1 MACSSLLIRL
11 PAAGKSYVFTFDK
24 DITISDLLAEIRLK
38 IPEANVGNPS
48 TFGLF
53 VPDPDPKHSFWL
65 DNSRMLSYYHLCDN
79 FELEYCCKLR
89 LLVIQTIDGTRKTLQ
104 IDDSSTVAE
113 LMETICSKMGITNY
127 EEYSLVRPLD
137 EEERMKTLTLRKAK
151 SMAKDQDKLERM
163 KQKLHTDDELNW
175 LAPGKT
181 LRQHGIEESEIL
193 FLRRKYFYSDQN
205 VDTRDPVQL
214 NLLYIQLKEAIIN
227 GTHPISLEQAIRLA
241 ALQCQAEM
249 GVLTAEK
256 AKYNSIDLKEHLPK
270 EYAKVKG
277 VEKRIQERH
286 KKLGDF
292 DEKEAKLQYIQ
303 LCRSLPTYGITFF
316 LIKEKLK
323 GRNKLVPRLFGV
335 SKESVMRVDEKTKE
349 ILETWPL
356 TRIRRWAA
364 RSNLFILDFGQYSP
378 DGNYAVQTTEGE
390 QIGQLIS
397 GYIDIILR
405 RQRSKLGA
413 AGDADEENTIVEDN
427 VAPSRANVISNMAG
441 TLPRGQRAQEA
452 NVAHTGILRTAS
464 YRGDF
469 AEGHI
474 ITRDQAVT
482 QQNLG
487 GAQVGSGRII
497 NRSGITN
504 PILDGDRH
512 SGFQII
518 DLGQPKRALL
528 QRIDFGLRSIQEAT
542 EELEKPVYSD
552 DEALRGDDAITK
564 RWRTEALEQARNG
577 VMSHL
582 GAMTMA
588 TGQLLSCLQT
598 PSAVHTSEDDRY
610 EFDYTNMDAS
620 LASIGMNVHGLI
632 QCVRLYDQVDAA
644 QGSEQGAGL
653 RAAAQSLSD
662 AFLDLMHAAVP
673 ASPSMNDAG
682 DKAST
687 ISRSSSS
694 LVDARHGPD
703 RAALLEAASRVGDAS
718 RQLLQC
724 ISQPSDR
731 TVNLEMQ
738 TNGSASPMTLYPSV
752 VDWEA
757 RDHLLS
763 ATKSVANRMAK
774 LVKTAKL
781 GAMSVGQEAMDMV
794 SHNGVDADESQLLR
808 SVQARLVQA
817 ATTAGK
823 TASRLVTCAKV
834 VVCTMEQPESQD
846 QLIRAAKEVG
856 AAANGV
862 TNAVEDLI
870 RFSTDVAESD
880 SQMNE
885 SHLQLSDNL
894 NEAVLAVHSGLD
906 NLMSCLRATSIQ
918 AHQDP
923 VVSTLMS
930 VSTQLP
936 ATVGDGMA
944 LVGKASTLAS
954 ASSRLMADLRAEAS
968 TEHSQTGLSPAE
980 ARLRADLL
988 EEEIQRLLTAAQ
1000 ECAEGNAQSLEHQQM
1015 VVAAAQQLVTMAHAA
1030 AAPLIRAR
1038 LTQGLEFATRLTAS
1052 NVGPLVTV
1060 GGEVVRI
1067 CQGNTY
1073 KLATDLEQLQKRV
1086 MPKVNLSCSEART
1099 EPCNTKA
1106 QASLLVASQNLMQC
1120 LEDLL
1125 RQADAMVPTIPD
1137 AGIQSAFSGVARNTQ
1152 ACLTD
1157 LRLCYTNSEQV
1168 LNSEPPS
1175 FDQLS
1180 SSKPPSVSVPVSNG
1194 KKDHEYWA
1202 STFMKINERLDSLS
1216 PELRSGTHRLLPD
1229 ETLDSVCVALWSA
1242 VGRFNRLYPALEAS
1256 AYPDGVNRN
1265 WRKLPPFVS
1274 RVIEGQQGK
1283 PDQAA
1288 RWTES
1293 LVAVNELLDHLA
1305 SLIHGVR
1312 GLAGFLSASANAN
1325 PLDSNLARIFLV
1337 SHGLSAKRQSTI
1349 SGCSSPTDNA
1359 SVSYSGFAST
1369 EQQAQATAE
1378 EMLRNLLS
1386 IGESCVSD
1394 AGQLI
1399 AWALQDEAVQ
1409 PLSDDTSEAA
1419 LLSEQLTTS
1428 VNAILG
1434 YVPGEVIVRRLLAL
1448 LDDTATMLQSDSSTQ
1463 GTIGRNHPIN
1473 GHNTSSP
1480 PPTTPPRHVFNQ
1492 MPDHSVYV
1500 RIGSAARRLA
1510 KICLDTSCQLTE
1522 KPNRPRPQH
1531 NSDGT
1536 KPSDS
1541 SEVVR
1546 LAHIADHITSAL
1558 AEVIRAAGGRGGTQI
1573 ETIGHLLDG
1582 LNKVGP
1588 PVAASL
1594 RYAMHT
1600 VNTDVAEI
1608 EYDQPIPDFPPEQA
1622 ILQLRNWA
1630 VELSLQADNKAASN
1644 SEKNTD
1650 RTSWDVTLPDTN
1662 MTEAMAQMRGQCEA
1676 AVRRVATLIQP
1687 ATVSSESVN
1696 THGTGSPPPSAFN
1709 YCAIRLP
1716 VNNDTYSDCLE
1727 HVTNIDQEMKT
1738 FTDAI
1743 PQAAVKRD
1751 AQKFTDAVKAVA
1763 QATCYLLQVTNQA
1776 AYLISASHPASKPG
1790 HASLLAK
1797 SDQLTSLHDHIAA
1810 VRKGVSELGC
1820 TAPSFAP
1827 DGLLSLEIM
1836 NISNNVVQHATQ
1848 LCQSTRPLLAEC
1860 KNSSEKKAM
1869 AESLERVARA
1879 ASSVSNIV
1887 HSVKSAPAS
1896 ESAAT
1901 FSHLKTKVNQLEEA
1915 VDQYADILLRAAGGS
1930 PSQVAEEALV
1940 LQAPLLGSSQ
1950 AVVRQSSQLL
1960 THSQQLI
1967 TTDKVAYASASDQ
1980 YSHSQQALS
1989 TSITQL
1995 RDLLSQMKPGVDACQ
2010 RLRDVVET
2018 LQTEIDDTLLT
2029 LTPQRK
2035 STTTALIANAN
2046 RIESSLA
2053 LMRSCVHQIGEQT
2066 VQAVDNWEQGHWE
2079 LMAHNV
2085 QDVSTYLPNLVKES
2099 TRCAVSLSQ
2108 ASEQTA
2114 LLSLTRTILEAEQQ
2128 VIDHLVQC
2136 IEDKNVHTLKSRPS
2150 DATARDYVNQLK
2162 QACQELLARVNA
2174 IAKQQG
2180 GLNWHISSINSAC
2193 SKLDYITAVSSA
2205 NSSNDST
2212 GATYSLPSSFVQLH
2226 TRLGHQS
2233 RALSEAASRLAEVS
2247 TGNWTVASADD
2258 DSEVAIT
2265 QATAAVAH
2273 AFTQMAETVQ
2283 SISGVLSKQTQ
2294 AETGLILARR
2304 LCQITQ
2310 AVGAAC
2316 ADFLRAPVH
2325 PEQLNKLTSRLVDL
2339 KSALQSCA
2347 RGADACA
2354 AAATG
2359 IGRLVAE
2366 LDTAV
2371 LFARTDAL
2379 VDPAGSPSSLSPTMS
2394 PMSKTML
2401 TSKQRAFQ
2409 SAQEAAMQAAKG
2421 IVEDMRALI
2430 KNTATDQDALAVSAQ
2445 NCLLRATELTSAVKS
2460 AATRASSGMSN
2471 NESCI
2476 ESQVLLLTAA
2486 HEVAAGLVDLLQ
2498 QGKAVAATCYALEAW
2513 GDSSGVGEQSAGN
2526 EHESLRSVLNSR
2538 QKALNETAVRVVENI
2553 SGLSRALRGLS
2564 DVVQFNKTVPASPC
2578 SPTPPSVPPKRISL
2592 TSPSAG
2598 KPVSST
2604 TNGHAKNSV
2613 HANLESTLGALKQ
2626 LEKRL
2631 NAWSIDNGTLKIPA
2645 ADCDWESEE
2654 QHALGH
2660 VTKPSQLISAAQAI
2674 TQMAIKANT
2683 ATGSGELSDIAQSA
2697 DHLRRA
2703 AEELVR
2709 RLRATCQYALEEAHQ
2724 NHSPG
2729 AGGPNGVM
2737 GVESVSGEDELEHSI
2752 ANVER
2757 ACRRAISGTVD
2768 TMSELKQMVEHMN
2781 TSLETGASSPASVQ
2795 VTLAMRR
2802 LRETVYEIVDSANS
2816 FPGATDDTNE
2826 RKVVSPKPDPVVLRN
2841 SSQSST
2847 ASDGTAPPLM
2857 PKPSATRLRQSLLFP
2872 NPQTRAEIEQSIAAA
2887 NATAKDAIGSH
2898 VLQNALHDVAGEIE
2912 RNVHRIGQLKTHHV
2926 FKSPTAPP
2934 NTSES
2939 ALVKVKGG
2947 GDQLSSQESL
2957 DAVLSACQLV
2967 VHTTLGLMYWAAAA
2981 QRELVQQGRLR
2992 PVDLDAMT
3000 GHEAESQ
3007 WAQGLISAARYVA
3020 AAANHVVE
3028 SAQAMVAMYLGT
3040 ADFHSASDV
3049 PLPEALISA
3058 AKTTGACTSQL
3069 VIACV
3074 AKADPSSA
3082 SCIGLR
3088 KAGTAVK
3095 RATEQLVHVVQAF
3108 SSEHLSPQTELS
3120 DSFDG
3125 IGTGMVSSVRQVIET
3140 KSSIAAK
3147 QKELDRLHKQLKHIN
3162 QDQYRQDT
3170 N

>member
-1 MACSSLLIRL
+1 MRLNEFNELHHTGKITFFLKKKIAQTILDFTNIDALTVSLPRSVGRRRL
-11 PAAGKSYVFTFDK
+11 PPTSTYNFLVF
-24 DITISDLLAEIRLK
+24 IISLK
-38 IPEANVGNPS
+38 
-48 TFGLF
+48 
-53 VPDPDPKHSFWL
+53 
-65 DNSRMLSYYHLCDN
+65 
-79 FELEYCCKLR
+79 
-89 LLVIQTIDGTRKTLQ
+89 
-104 IDDSSTVAE
+104 
-113 LMETICSKMGITNY
+113 
-127 EEYSLVRPLD
+127 
-137 EEERMKTLTLRKAK
+137 
-151 SMAKDQDKLERM
+151 
-163 KQKLHTDDELNW
+163 
-175 LAPGKT
+175 
-181 LRQHGIEESEIL
+181 
-193 FLRRKYFYSDQN
+193 
-205 VDTRDPVQL
+205 
-214 NLLYIQLKEAIIN
+214 LKEAIIN

-241 ALQCQAEM
+241 ALQCQAEI

-316 LIKEKLK
+316 LIKYVLHIHPLKEKLK

-427 VAPSRANVISNMAG
+427 VSPSRANVISNMAG

-504 PILDGDRH
+504 PNLDGNRH

-552 DEALRGDDAITK
+552 DEALRGDDA
-564 RWRTEALEQARNG
+564 
-577 VMSHL
+577 
-582 GAMTMA
+582 
-588 TGQLLSCLQT
+588 
-598 PSAVHTSEDDRY
+598 
-610 EFDYTNMDAS
+610 
-620 LASIGMNVHGLI
+620 
-632 QCVRLYDQVDAA
+632 VDAA

-718 RQLLQC
+718 RQLLQH

-731 TVNLEMQ
+731 T
-738 TNGSASPMTLYPSV
+738 
-752 VDWEA
+752 
-757 RDHLLS
+757 
-763 ATKSVANRMAK
+763 
-774 LVKTAKL
+774 
-781 GAMSVGQEAMDMV
+781 
-794 SHNGVDADESQLLR
+794 
-808 SVQARLVQA
+808 
-817 ATTAGK
+817 
-823 TASRLVTCAKV
+823 
-834 VVCTMEQPESQD
+834 
-846 QLIRAAKEVG
+846 
-856 AAANGV
+856 
-862 TNAVEDLI
+862 
-870 RFSTDVAESD
+870 
-880 SQMNE
+880 
-885 SHLQLSDNL
+885 
-894 NEAVLAVHSGLD
+894 
-906 NLMSCLRATSIQ
+906 

-968 TEHSQTGLSPAE
+968 TKHS
-980 ARLRADLL
+980 
-988 EEEIQRLLTAAQ
+988 
-1000 ECAEGNAQSLEHQQM
+1000 
-1015 VVAAAQQLVTMAHAA
+1015 
-1030 AAPLIRAR
+1030 
-1038 LTQGLEFATRLTAS
+1038 
-1052 NVGPLVTV
+1052 
-1060 GGEVVRI
+1060 
-1067 CQGNTY
+1067 
-1073 KLATDLEQLQKRV
+1073 
-1086 MPKVNLSCSEART
+1086 RT
-1099 EPCNTKA
+1099 
-1106 QASLLVASQNLMQC
+1106 
-1120 LEDLL
+1120 
-1125 RQADAMVPTIPD
+1125 
-1137 AGIQSAFSGVARNTQ
+1137 
-1152 ACLTD
+1152 
-1157 LRLCYTNSEQV
+1157 
-1168 LNSEPPS
+1168 
-1175 FDQLS
+1175 
-1180 SSKPPSVSVPVSNG
+1180 
-1194 KKDHEYWA
+1194 
-1202 STFMKINERLDSLS
+1202 
-1216 PELRSGTHRLLPD
+1216 
-1229 ETLDSVCVALWSA
+1229 
-1242 VGRFNRLYPALEAS
+1242 
-1256 AYPDGVNRN
+1256 
-1265 WRKLPPFVS
+1265 
-1274 RVIEGQQGK
+1274 
-1283 PDQAA
+1283 
-1288 RWTES
+1288 
-1293 LVAVNELLDHLA
+1293 
-1305 SLIHGVR
+1305 
-1312 GLAGFLSASANAN
+1312 
-1325 PLDSNLARIFLV
+1325 
-1337 SHGLSAKRQSTI
+1337 AKRQSTI

-1359 SVSYSGFAST
+1359 SVSYSGFASA

-1419 LLSEQLTTS
+1419 LLSEQ
-1428 VNAILG
+1428 
-1434 YVPGEVIVRRLLAL
+1434 
-1448 LDDTATMLQSDSSTQ
+1448 
-1463 GTIGRNHPIN
+1463 
-1473 GHNTSSP
+1473 
-1480 PPTTPPRHVFNQ
+1480 
-1492 MPDHSVYV
+1492 
-1500 RIGSAARRLA
+1500 
-1510 KICLDTSCQLTE
+1510 ICLDTSCQLTE

-1531 NSDGT
+1531 NSEGT

-1546 LAHIADHITSAL
+1546 LAHIADQITSAL

-1582 LNKVGP
+1582 LNRVGP

-1600 VNTDVAEI
+1600 VNTNVAEI

-1820 TAPSFAP
+1820 TAPSFAT

-1940 LQAPLLGSSQ
+1940 
-1950 AVVRQSSQLL
+1950 
-1960 THSQQLI
+1960 
-1967 TTDKVAYASASDQ
+1967 
-1980 YSHSQQALS
+1980 
-1989 TSITQL
+1989 
-1995 RDLLSQMKPGVDACQ
+1995 
-2010 RLRDVVET
+2010 
-2018 LQTEIDDTLLT
+2018 
-2029 LTPQRK
+2029 
-2035 STTTALIANAN
+2035 
-2046 RIESSLA
+2046 
-2053 LMRSCVHQIGEQT
+2053 
-2066 VQAVDNWEQGHWE
+2066 
-2079 LMAHNV
+2079 
-2085 QDVSTYLPNLVKES
+2085 ES

-2136 IEDKNVHTLKSRPS
+2136 VEDKNVHTLKSRPS
-2150 DATARDYVNQLK
+2150 DPTARDYVNQLK

-2233 RALSEAASRLAEVS
+2233 RALSEAAGRLAEVS

-2379 VDPAGSPSSLSPTMS
+2379 VDPAGSPSSLSPTLS
-2394 PMSKTML
+2394 PMNKAML

-2445 NCLLRATELTSAVKS
+2445 NCLLRATDLTSAVKC
-2460 AATRASSGMSN
+2460 AATRASSGMPN

-2486 HEVAAGLVDLLQ
+2486 HEVTAGLVDLLQ

-2513 GDSSGVGEQSAGN
+2513 GGDSSGVGEQSAEN
-2526 EHESLRSVLNSR
+2526 KHESLRSVLNSR
-2538 QKALNETAVRVVENI
+2538 QKALNETAVRVVETI

-2578 SPTPPSVPPKRISL
+2578 SSTPPSVPPKRISL
-2592 TSPSAG
+2592 TSPSTG
-2598 KPVSST
+2598 KLVSST

-2631 NAWSIDNGTLKIPA
+2631 TAWSIDNGTLKIPA

-2703 AEELVR
+2703 AEELIR
-2709 RLRATCQYALEEAHQ
+2709 RLRAACQYALEQAHQ

-2737 GVESVSGEDELEHSI
+2737 GVESVNGEDELEHSI

-2816 FPGATDDTNE
+2816 FPEAKDDTNE
-2826 RKVVSPKPDPVVLRN
+2826 QKVVLPKSDPVVFRN

-2857 PKPSATRLRQSLLFP
+2857 PKPSATRLRQSVLFP

-2887 NATAKDAIGSH
+2887 NATAKDAVGSH

-2926 FKSPTAPP
+2926 FKSPTAPQ

-2992 PVDLDAMT
+2992 PVDLDTMT

-3007 WAQGLISAARYVA
+3007 WAQGLISA
-3020 AAANHVVE
+3020 
-3028 SAQAMVAMYLGT
+3028 
-3040 ADFHSASDV
+3040 
-3049 PLPEALISA
+3049 
-3058 AKTTGACTSQL
+3058 
-3069 VIACV
+3069 
-3074 AKADPSSA
+3074 
-3082 SCIGLR
+3082 
-3088 KAGTAVK
+3088 
-3095 RATEQLVHVVQAF
+3095 
-3108 SSEHLSPQTELS
+3108 
-3120 DSFDG
+3120 
-3125 IGTGMVSSVRQVIET
+3125 VIET

>member
-1 MACSSLLIRL
+1 ML
-11 PAAGKSYVFTFDK
+11 PHN
-24 DITISDLLAEIRLK
+24 IIDLRGNRIEARSEKEQKARYEAEI
-38 IPEANVGNPS
+38 
-48 TFGLF
+48 
-53 VPDPDPKHSFWL
+53 
-65 DNSRMLSYYHLCDN
+65 
-79 FELEYCCKLR
+79 
-89 LLVIQTIDGTRKTLQ
+89 
-104 IDDSSTVAE
+104 
-113 LMETICSKMGITNY
+113 
-127 EEYSLVRPLD
+127 
-137 EEERMKTLTLRKAK
+137 MKTE
-151 SMAKDQDKLERM
+151 SVRM
-163 KQKLHTDDELNW
+163 EVHHWSRHLAVSFDFSSYRAMNW

-214 NLLYIQLKEAIIN
+214 NLLYIQLISSVLLIGSRQPVPTISLFFVISLKLKEAIIN

-277 VEKRIQERH
+277 VEKRIQE
-286 KKLGDF
+286 
-292 DEKEAKLQYIQ
+292 
-303 LCRSLPTYGITFF
+303 
-316 LIKEKLK
+316 
-323 GRNKLVPRLFGV
+323 
-335 SKESVMRVDEKTKE
+335 
-349 ILETWPL
+349 
-356 TRIRRWAA
+356 
-364 RSNLFILDFGQYSP
+364 DFGQYSP

-598 PSAVHTSEDDRY
+598 PSAVHTSEDRKCSHDRRIAY
-610 EFDYTNMDAS
+610 GCGS
-620 LASIGMNVHGLI
+620 RGLVPI
-632 QCVRLYDQVDAA
+632 DFLKSKTRYSPLSNPLQVDAA

-1073 KLATDLEQLQKRV
+1073 K
-1086 MPKVNLSCSEART
+1086 
-1099 EPCNTKA
+1099 
-1106 QASLLVASQNLMQC
+1106 C

-1325 PLDSNLARIFLV
+1325 PLDST
-1337 SHGLSAKRQSTI
+1337 KRQSTI

-1419 LLSEQLTTS
+1419 LLSEQ
-1428 VNAILG
+1428 
-1434 YVPGEVIVRRLLAL
+1434 
-1448 LDDTATMLQSDSSTQ
+1448 
-1463 GTIGRNHPIN
+1463 
-1473 GHNTSSP
+1473 
-1480 PPTTPPRHVFNQ
+1480 
-1492 MPDHSVYV
+1492 
-1500 RIGSAARRLA
+1500 
-1510 KICLDTSCQLTE
+1510 ICLDTSCQLTE

-1727 HVTNIDQEMKT
+1727 HVTNIDQ
-1738 FTDAI
+1738 
-1743 PQAAVKRD
+1743 
-1751 AQKFTDAVKAVA
+1751 
-1763 QATCYLLQVTNQA
+1763 
-1776 AYLISASHPASKPG
+1776 
-1790 HASLLAK
+1790 
-1797 SDQLTSLHDHIAA
+1797 
-1810 VRKGVSELGC
+1810 
-1820 TAPSFAP
+1820 
-1827 DGLLSLEIM
+1827 IM

-1940 LQAPLLGSSQ
+1940 
-1950 AVVRQSSQLL
+1950 
-1960 THSQQLI
+1960 
-1967 TTDKVAYASASDQ
+1967 
-1980 YSHSQQALS
+1980 
-1989 TSITQL
+1989 
-1995 RDLLSQMKPGVDACQ
+1995 
-2010 RLRDVVET
+2010 
-2018 LQTEIDDTLLT
+2018 
-2029 LTPQRK
+2029 
-2035 STTTALIANAN
+2035 
-2046 RIESSLA
+2046 
-2053 LMRSCVHQIGEQT
+2053 
-2066 VQAVDNWEQGHWE
+2066 
-2079 LMAHNV
+2079 
-2085 QDVSTYLPNLVKES
+2085 
-2099 TRCAVSLSQ
+2099 
-2108 ASEQTA
+2108 
-2114 LLSLTRTILEAEQQ
+2114 
-2128 VIDHLVQC
+2128 
-2136 IEDKNVHTLKSRPS
+2136 VHTLKSRPS

-2193 SKLDYITAVSSA
+2193 SK
-2205 NSSNDST
+2205 
-2212 GATYSLPSSFVQLH
+2212 LH

-2604 TNGHAKNSV
+2604 INGHAKNSV

-2737 GVESVSGEDELEHSI
+2737 RVESVSGEDELEHSI

-2926 FKSPTAPP
+2926 FK
-2934 NTSES
+2934 
-2939 ALVKVKGG
+2939 
-2947 GDQLSSQESL
+2947 
-2957 DAVLSACQLV
+2957 
-2967 VHTTLGLMYWAAAA
+2967 
-2981 QRELVQQGRLR
+2981 
-2992 PVDLDAMT
+2992 
-3000 GHEAESQ
+3000 
-3007 WAQGLISAARYVA
+3007 
-3020 AAANHVVE
+3020 
-3028 SAQAMVAMYLGT
+3028 
-3040 ADFHSASDV
+3040 
-3049 PLPEALISA
+3049 
-3058 AKTTGACTSQL
+3058 
-3069 VIACV
+3069 
-3074 AKADPSSA
+3074 
-3082 SCIGLR
+3082 
-3088 KAGTAVK
+3088 
-3095 RATEQLVHVVQAF
+3095 
-3108 SSEHLSPQTELS
+3108 
-3120 DSFDG
+3120 
-3125 IGTGMVSSVRQVIET
+3125 
-3140 KSSIAAK
+3140 
-3147 QKELDRLHKQLKHIN
+3147 
-3162 QDQYRQDT
+3162 
-3170 N
+3170 